1 MADKKVKVEVDIE
14 TNAEGSI
21 AQLKELKKQLRETA
35 AGSAEFKKLAN
46 EIDDLE
52 DKLKGAKQGAA
63 DWIDTLENAGG
74 PLGMVGAGLNKAK
87 VAFSSFNTAL
97 KASVIG
103 LVVAAIGGLVAAFS
117 KSEEATKKLQPLLIG
132 LEKILGGIFRAVQPL
147 FDAFIG
153 LATKALPYVTQ
164 AVSVVYSGI
173 TALLQSIGSLGS
185 ALVKVFSGDFKGAW
199 ADAKAS
205 VNSFDDNFK
214 AAKDRFNAGTKEMTA
229 TEKEELEKQNKL
241 REEAAK
247 KRKEAADKE
256 AERLKKEA
264 EDRKKAIEDAGKAEL
279 DAYKETL
286 SDREKELY
294 DAGLVLNERLAAVD
308 KAGTG
313 DRALIQEAY
322 RIKIKEINDKFDK
335 EDKDKADKVR
345 EEQLKK
351 AEEWA
356 KYQYDQYQKI
366 KEFEQ
371 ERKDATFATNQAIA
385 QSWVDLGQN
394 IAGIFGSLINVFED
408 GSAAAKAFGVA
419 QVAINAAAS
428 IGQILVNSKA
438 AGYEYDKTI
447 ATGNA
452 AILSALPK
460 LANPFTAAIGVAEA
474 AAGKAAITGAVAGK
488 AALKAKTSLQI
499 AAVGVSSA
507 AQIAAILA
515 AKKKNSPAAAGG
527 AGGEG
532 SGNAAVP
539 AFAGVPSVQAPQLQV
554 AGGQSP
560 TAAIGET
567 ISAAQRP
574 IRAYVVSGD
583 VSSQQALDRR
593 TSRAATFAGG

>member
-63 DWIDTLENAGG
+63 DWIDSLESAGG
-74 PLGMVGAGLNKAK
+74 PLGAVGAGLNKAK

-132 LEKILGGIFRAVQPL
+132 LEKILGGILRAVQPL
-147 FDAFIG
+147 FDAFLG

-164 AVSVVYSGI
+164 AVGVVYSGI

-185 ALVKVFSGDFKGAW
+185 ALVKVFKGDFKGAW
-199 ADAKAS
+199 EDAKAS
-205 VNSFDDNFK
+205 VTSFDDNFK

-229 TEKEELEKQNKL
+229 TEKEELEKQNKA

-247 KRKEAADKE
+247 KRKEADDKE
-256 AERLKKEA
+256 TERLKKLA
-264 EDRKKAIEDAGKAEL
+264 EERKKNLEDAGKAET

-286 SDREKELY
+286 SDRDREIY

-313 DRALIQEAY
+313 DRALLQEAY
-322 RIKIKEINDKFDK
+322 RIKLKEINDKYDK
-335 EDKDKADKVR
+335 EEKDKADKDR
-345 EEQLKK
+345 EEKIK
-351 AEEWA
+351 AADEWA
-356 KYQYDQYQKI
+356 KYQLDQFNKL
-366 KEFEQ
+366 
-371 ERKDATFATNQAIA
+371 KDLQLQTAENTFKTNQIIA

-394 IAGIFGSLINVFED
+394 IAGIFGSLINVFEE
-408 GSAAAKAFGVA
+408 GSGAAKAFGIA

-428 IGQILVNSKA
+428 IGQILTNSKA
-438 AGYEYDKTI
+438 AGFEYTKTI
-447 ATGNA
+447 NSGNA
-452 AILSALPK
+452 IILAAIPK
-460 LANPFTAAIGVAEA
+460 LINPITAPLGAAEIA
-474 AAGKAAITGAVAGK
+474 AAKTSIAGAVAGK
-488 AALKAKTSLQI
+488 AALKASTTLQI
-499 AAVGVSSA
+499 GAVAATSA
-507 AQIAAILA
+507 AQIAAILS
-515 AKKKNSPAAAGG
+515 AKKSSASASGGG
-527 AGGEG
+527 AETGGG
-532 SGNAAVP
+532 GAAVP
-539 AFAGVPSVQAPQLQV
+539 AFAGVPSLQAPQLQV
-554 AGGQSP
+554 GGGQSP